1 MLTQTQINTILKYIL
16 FFISIYV
23 LTCFLDKKSVYYYL
37 FVIFVLALICK
48 LAFYSTTRTLVT
60 LSWGFI
66 GICALS
72 LFAIRI
78 KGEQQQ
84 FGYFFDTL
92 IDLLSSLGNVIKSI
106 FTESYYMYMFLF
118 MVLGTLY
125 ASILSQGS
133 GNIGILG
140 WIIGLALGFCIWFF
154 LSEGS
159 PSPEDTS

>member
-48 LAFYSTTRTLVT
+48 LAFYSNTRTLVT

-92 IDLLSSLGNVIKSI
+92 IDLLSSLGDVIKSI

-159 PSPEDTS
+159 SPSEDTI

>member
-48 LAFYSTTRTLVT
+48 LAFYSNTRTLVT

-92 IDLLSSLGNVIKSI
+92 IDLLSSLGDVIKSI
-106 FTESYYMYMFLF
+106 FTEINFTWCICVIYL
-118 MVLGTLY
+118 
-125 ASILSQGS
+125 SIM
-133 GNIGILG
+133 I
-140 WIIGLALGFCIWFF
+140 
-154 LSEGS
+154 
-159 PSPEDTS
+159 